1 MADAKHNKLAF
12 VFIMITL
19 LIDSIGIGI
28 IIPVMPDL
36 IQDVEG
42 GDLGNAALWGGL
54 LVTSFALMQ
63 FLFGPALGGL
73 SDRFG
78 RRPVLLVSLLV
89 MAIDYV
95 VMGFANTIWL
105 LFIARI
111 VAGIAAA
118 TQTTA
123 AAFIADVSSA
133 EEKSQNFGLMG
144 AAFGLG
150 FVIGPMI
157 GGILGEYDP
166 RAPFFAAAAVAGVN
180 LIFGYFVLPETV
192 TDAIRRPFEIKRA
205 NPFGAFMAIRK
216 LPNITKLLTVEFF
229 YEFAFLVFPTTWAYF
244 TLERFGW
251 SPLLVGVSLM
261 SFGISIALVQ
271 GLLIRWIIPK
281 LGEPNTILL
290 GLGFNLIGF
299 VFLVFNTS
307 GLAAL
312 LFTPIIA
319 LGAVAN
325 PAIIGLMSQTVSDKE
340 QGELQGLI
348 ASTRSVAAIFS
359 PLVMTQLFFVFTRP
373 ENNYVPGAA
382 FALSAGLMIICIAI
396 LQIGPKV
403 RHT

>member
-36 IQDVEG
+36 IQDVKG

-150 FVIGPMI
+150 FVIGAMI

-373 ENNYVPGAA
+373 ENIYVPGAA

-396 LQIGPKV
+396 LQIGRKV